1 MKCKQCTEQ
10 KENEP
15 HDIYTFANK
24 IHMKF
29 YATVVYVCIAK
40 FKKCHTIQIAK
51 ETIYIYGTKF
61 A

>member
-15 HDIYTFANK
+15 HDIQIYANK
-24 IHMKF
+24 IHIKF
-29 YATVVYVCIAK
+29 YVTVVYAYGTK
-40 FKKCHTIQIAK
+40 FKMCHTTQIAK
-51 ETIYIYGTKF
+51 EIIYIYVTKF